1 MFGFLIKKA
10 FFDFWDNL
18 YRVFLLNLGFLVL
31 GSLISLAFIRS
42 LGIPALSYAIL
53 LPGAALLFVY
63 TGAASRLVREISD
76 YGQPGFRDFLE
87 HLAGSWL
94 ASLLFFAVNALLIFL
109 LGIAFQVYGG
119 MQSFLGLLAAA
130 LLFWAGL
137 VWAFACQFFFP
148 IQSRLDR
155 RFLKSLKKMLLVF
168 LDNPFFSIGLFLI
181 GVLLFV
187 LSLFTAFLLPGP
199 AAVLLWA
206 NVGFKL
212 RLYKYD
218 WLEQHPGSD
227 RKQVPWEVL
236 LREDRERVGPRTLKG
251 MIFPWKE

>member
-31 GSLISLAFIRS
+31 GSLVSLAFIRS
-42 LGIPALSYAIL
+42 LGNPALSYAIL

-63 TGAASRLVREISD
+63 TGAASRMVREISD

-155 RFLKSLKKMLLVF
+155 RFLKSLKKMLPGVPGQPTF
-168 LDNPFFSIGLFLI
+168 LHRP
-181 GVLLFV
+181 
-187 LSLFTAFLLPGP
+187 LPDRGAALRP
-199 AAVLLWA
+199 VPLHRLPAPRAGGRPAVGERRLQAAV
-206 NVGFKL
+206 VQV
-212 RLYKYD
+212 RLAGAA
-218 WLEQHPGSD
+218 PGK
-227 RKQVPWEVL
+227 RPEA
-236 LREDRERVGPRTLKG
+236 GPLGGASAGRPRAG
-251 MIFPWKE
+251 RASAR